1 MEIKKSANVFVSQRL
16 VSGSQA
22 PKKNVRL
29 FLLLIEVQV
38 QSKASPF
45 CQKIKGNVPKKR
57 SDEKKTVS
65 DLIFESQKKTA
76 A

>member
-22 PKKNVRL
+22 PKKNVCL

-38 QSKASPF
+38 
-45 CQKIKGNVPKKR
+45 
-57 SDEKKTVS
+57 
-65 DLIFESQKKTA
+65 
-76 A
+76 